1 MASSVDT
8 PRHSC
13 ECRCL
18 SCEKN
23 GSGYFAQIDAL
34 RGKASAAAHFG
45 PRLAQ
50 YLARVADRRRAQH
63 FFWRRR
69 GWR

>member
-8 PRHSC
+8 SRHSC
-13 ECRCL
+13 ECRCP

-23 GSGYFAQIDAL
+23 NSGYFAQIDAL
-34 RGKASAAAHFG
+34 RGQVAAAAHFG

-50 YLARVADRRRAQH
+50 FLGQAADRRRAQH
-63 FFWRRR
+63 FFRRRR
-69 GWR
+69 GLR